1 MDVSLFIARK
11 LRFKGRIAVVSIAVS
26 FLVMIIAVSVSS
38 GFRNEI
44 RDGISFLSGDIQ
56 LTPVDLN
63 FLDETSP
70 VDRYPSYLEHV
81 KALAGVESVSAAVYR
96 AGIIKSGEDIH
107 GVLFKGVEQSA
118 GPLPGQTDTLP
129 PMSVSIPA
137 RLASMLHL
145 EPGDDLPSYF
155 IGEKVKVRKFTVHS
169 VYDGLVGG
177 DDENLVVFAPISDMQ
192 RLNGWSDGQVSALE
206 VMLDRR
212 SKSAGRMS
220 DMQQEIGTLVLLY
233 TSDDEESVVARSAVS
248 RYPQIF
254 DWLNLIDFNVFFIL
268 MLMTAVAGFNMISGL
283 LIMLF
288 ENISTIGLLKS
299 LGMADRQIAKI
310 FIIRASSV
318 MLKGILAGNALAL
331 LFCLVQGLTHV
342 IRLDPSN
349 YFISYV
355 PVRVD
360 VAAYLAADFAAY
372 VLIMLL
378 LLIPSLFIT
387 KIDPARTVRVE

>member
-81 KALAGVESVSAAVYR
+81 RALAGVESVSAAVYR
-96 AGIIKSGEDIH
+96 AGIIKSGDDIH

-118 GPLPGQTDTLP
+118 GLLPGQLDTLP

-145 EPGDDLPSYF
+145 EPGDALPSYF

-169 VYDGLVGG
+169 IYDGLVGG
-177 DDENLVVFAPISDMQ
+177 EGNTPAPVDPERLRQAARRVMPRFPGLQVRLRRGVFCSAGVICRRQ
-192 RLNGWSDGQVSALE
+192 GWCN
-206 VMLDRR
+206 RR
-212 SKSAGRMS
+212 SSCPAAPAPAGWRCRSAGS
-220 DMQQEIGTLVLLY
+220 G
-233 TSDDEESVVARSAVS
+233 RSPA
-248 RYPQIF
+248 P
-254 DWLNLIDFNVFFIL
+254 
-268 MLMTAVAGFNMISGL
+268 GGSG
-283 LIMLF
+283 
-288 ENISTIGLLKS
+288 
-299 LGMADRQIAKI
+299 
-310 FIIRASSV
+310 
-318 MLKGILAGNALAL
+318 
-331 LFCLVQGLTHV
+331 
-342 IRLDPSN
+342 
-349 YFISYV
+349 
-355 PVRVD
+355 
-360 VAAYLAADFAAY
+360 
-372 VLIMLL
+372 
-378 LLIPSLFIT
+378 
-387 KIDPARTVRVE
+387 